1 MALPLWFMVSITI
14 GVVVMTITLIL
25 QLGLML
31 SFYVGVRS
39 LQQKIERLLEN
50 QVQPILN
57 SARGIAEDAQKQVH
71 HLAETLEDIA
81 ESARNQVSKVDQVMT
96 EATDR
101 ARLAIIRVDEV
112 MADTLRRFEETT
124 TFLQRNIVKPVQ
136 EIQAVLHGVARG
148 LGYIMRQRR
157 NPEDATQD
165 EELFI

>member
-1 MALPLWFMVSITI
+1 MAVPLWFLVIITI
-14 GVVVMTITLIL
+14 GVVVMAITMIL

-31 SFYVGVRS
+31 SFYLGVRS
-39 LQQKIERLLEN
+39 LQQKVERLLDN

-57 SARGIAEDAQKQVH
+57 SARNIAEDAQKQAH
-71 HLAETLEDIA
+71 RLAETLEDIT
-81 ESARNQVSKVDQVMT
+81 ETARAQVHKVDQVMT

-124 TFLQRNIVKPVQ
+124 TFIQRNIVKPVQ

-148 LGYIMRQRR
+148 LGFIMRQRR
-157 NPEDATQD
+157 NPDDVTQD
-165 EELFI
+165 EESFI